1 MERRQA
7 AACSVLLIPLSH
19 IFYGT
24 STKKMHPGH
33 FFLFLAFASCYTGA
47 MSQIT
52 KSLIKQLG
60 PENIARA
67 CGVSTGAVD
76 NASREPLLPARWYW
90 PLCQLGQD
98 RGVAVP
104 PGFFR
109 WAEPKDAG

>member
-1 MERRQA
+1 LRFDD
-7 AACSVLLIPLSH
+7 SLSH
-19 IFYGT
+19 VFYGA
-24 STKKMHPGH
+24 STKKVHPEH
-33 FFLFLAFASCYTGA
+33 FFLCFAFASCYTGA
-47 MSQIT
+47 MSQKT
-52 KSLIKQLG
+52 KALIKLLG

-67 CGVSTGAVD
+67 CGVSMGAVD

-104 PGFFR
+104 PAFFR